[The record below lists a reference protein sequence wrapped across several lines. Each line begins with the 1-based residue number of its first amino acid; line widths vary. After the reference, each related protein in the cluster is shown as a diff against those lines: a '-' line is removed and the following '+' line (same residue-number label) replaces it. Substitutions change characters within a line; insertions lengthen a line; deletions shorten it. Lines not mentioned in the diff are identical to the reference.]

1 MMLRVSEGADG
12 VVTAVG
18 DRYPSGG
25 LITHT
30 CRFRFPMANRYRRE
44 HSLPHFS
51 ALLGGAAFTV
61 FRGESENRAV
71 VQVCYLGQNSEPS
84 DFHSSALGLSRT
96 GLRVGRVTSTYS
108 SRTLDRLR
116 EHREAIRNV
125 LARYGASNPRL
136 FGSIAQGTAGPDSD
150 VDLLLDLAA
159 EGSGSRLSR
168 LSGIRLELEELLKL
182 PVDVVCEELLKEP
195 VSESARRQAIAL

>member
-1 MMLRVSEGADG
+1 
-12 VVTAVG
+12 
-18 DRYPSGG
+18 
-25 LITHT
+25 
-30 CRFRFPMANRYRRE
+30 
-44 HSLPHFS
+44 
-51 ALLGGAAFTV
+51 
-61 FRGESENRAV
+61 
-71 VQVCYLGQNSEPS
+71 
-84 DFHSSALGLSRT
+84 
-96 GLRVGRVTSTYS
+96 
-108 SRTLDRLR
+108 LDRLR

-182 PVDVVCEELLKEP
+182 PVDVVCEELLKDP

>member
-1 MMLRVSEGADG
+1 MMPPPLSSNLLRHEKRNSAVSTALCVFPLCLAGRAFPVFVANPRTVRLSRSATSVRARSPADSQ
-12 VVTAVG
+12 
-18 DRYPSGG
+18 SG
-25 LITHT
+25 T
-30 CRFRFPMANRYRRE
+30 
-44 HSLPHFS
+44 
-51 ALLGGAAFTV
+51 
-61 FRGESENRAV
+61 
-71 VQVCYLGQNSEPS
+71 
-84 DFHSSALGLSRT
+84 SALGLSRT
-96 GLRVGRVTSTYS
+96 GLRIRRVTSTYS

-182 PVDVVCEELLKEP
+182 PVDVVCEELLKDP